1 MERTTN
7 RIACKRSHMKRLATL
22 ALAYDEAFGN
32 KGYDELIEARLLKQ
46 ETRSMNWTEDEWN
59 EITLYSHMYAKWL
72 KQRLKE
78 SSE

>member
-1 MERTTN
+1 MERTTS

-32 KGYDELIEARLLKQ
+32 TTYDELVESRCIKQ
-46 ETRSMNWTEDEWN
+46 ETRSMNWTDEEWE
-59 EITLYSHMYAKWL
+59 EITLYSHIYAKWIR
-72 KQRLKE
+72 QRIKE